1 MDTETKTAI
10 FYITNNGLNLAQNLK
25 GLFGNS
31 HIYKLDSEA
40 IFQQWKECENLIFIM
55 ATGIVVRKI
64 AHLMQDKKTD
74 PAVIV
79 LDEKGKFAI
88 SLLSGHLGGANALAG
103 KIADFLG
110 GKAVITTGSDVNKLT
125 SIDVWAKE
133 NDLVIENWNTLPKIG
148 TKLINEGS
156 LKLYSDID
164 IETPGEYQKTDNLQD
179 ADIILSDRKRLEN
192 ASGDCI
198 YIRPKNLF
206 LGIGCN
212 SGTEANEIES
222 VVSEVLDDNNLS
234 FLSVNSIATVDKKAE
249 EPGLVE
255 FAEKHDLAI
264 KTFTPEELNSVE
276 GIEGSEIVLKYIG
289 AKAVSEPS
297 AILSAKADKL
307 LVNKWKSGNVTVAIA
322 QSKIQYEREKGKLYV
337 VGIGPGNPEYIAPR
351 ALSAI
356 REAEVI
362 VGYKT
367 YLSLISDLIGTK
379 ETISSG
385 MTQEID
391 RCRKALDLAIQGKI
405 VAIISSGDAGIYGM
419 AGPILEIFNE
429 LNPSIRPEIEIIPG
443 ISALNLCSAKLGAP
457 IMHDFASI
465 SLSDRLTPW
474 ELIEKRLVAAAK
486 ADFVIVIYN
495 PKSKGRP
502 DHINKARDIILKF
515 RSPNTPVGI
524 VRSAMRDNERVII
537 TNLENILNYDIDMQ
551 TTIIIGNSNTFAF
564 DRYMIT
570 PRGYEVQN
578 SRD

>member
-1 MDTETKTAI
+1 MNTEARKAI
-10 FYITNNGLNLAQNLK
+10 FYITNNGLGLAQTLK
-25 GLFGNS
+25 GLFRNS
-31 HIYKLDSEA
+31 HVYKLNSE
-40 IFQQWKECENLIFIM
+40 IISQQWKECESLIFIM
-55 ATGIVVRKI
+55 ATGIVMRKI
-64 AHLMQDKKTD
+64 AHLIQDKKTD

-79 LDEKGKFAI
+79 LDELGNFAI
-88 SLLSGHLGGANALAG
+88 SLLSGHLGGANALAE

-125 SIDVWAKE
+125 SIDVWAEE
-133 NDLVIENWNTLPKIG
+133 NDLTIENWGALPKIG

-156 LKLYSDID
+156 LKVYSDID
-164 IETPGEYQKTDNLQD
+164 IETPKEYIKTDDIQS
-179 ADIILSDRKRLEN
+179 ADIIISNRKSLDN
-192 ASGDCI
+192 ASNDCI

-212 SGTEANEIES
+212 IGTEANEIES
-222 VVSEVLDDNNLS
+222 VVSGVLDDNNLS
-234 FLSVNSIATVDKKAE
+234 FLSVNSIATVDKKAQ
-249 EPGLVE
+249 EPGLMA
-255 FAEKHDLAI
+255 FARKYALSVKI
-264 KTFTPEELNSVE
+264 FTPEELNSVE
-276 GIEGSEIVLKYIG
+276 GIEGSDIVLKYIG

-297 AILSAKADKL
+297 AMLSAGVDKL
-307 LVNKWKSGNVTVAIA
+307 LVNKRKSGNVTVAIA
-322 QSKIQYEREKGKLYV
+322 QSKLRYEKKKGKLYV

-367 YLSLISDLIGTK
+367 YLSLISDLIETK
-379 ETISSG
+379 EIISSG

-391 RCRKALDLAIQGKI
+391 RCNKALEFAIQGKI
-405 VAIISSGDAGIYGM
+405 VAIISSGDPGIYGM
-419 AGPILEIFNE
+419 TGPILEILNE

-465 SLSDRLTPW
+465 SLSDRLTPL
-474 ELIEKRLVAAAK
+474 ELIEKRLESASRM
-486 ADFVIVIYN
+486 DFVIILYN

-502 DHINKARDIILKF
+502 DHINMARDIILKF

-524 VRSAMRDNERVII
+524 VKNAMRYNENVII

-551 TTIIIGNSNTFAF
+551 TTIIIGNSKTFVF
-564 DRYMIT
+564 DRYMVT
-570 PRGYEVQN
+570 PRGYEI
-578 SRD
+578 